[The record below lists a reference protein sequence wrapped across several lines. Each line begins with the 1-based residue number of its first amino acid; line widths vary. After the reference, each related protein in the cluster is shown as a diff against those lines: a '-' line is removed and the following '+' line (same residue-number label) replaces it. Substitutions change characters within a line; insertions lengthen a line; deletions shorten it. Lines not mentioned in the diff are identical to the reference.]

1 MSKQMTG
8 VKKGTFIALVGFGL
22 VLLLVGGLFHNRM
35 EDLLSAYTESQT
47 RRQAETLATQ
57 AAEKLGTELETLA
70 YVAHKIEA
78 NPEAVGQ
85 IMPLIYDEA
94 GVRQG
99 LLDIEGKAIYGDAIS
114 PRIYSGIQTAFRGK
128 SDITFE
134 TGQGLLFTYP
144 VFNGKNIKYVLYRQ
158 YPLTAIADRFSISCY
173 DGIGKMMVVSREGDV
188 IIPFDES
195 TPEDVAYMN
204 SQEVKDSFN
213 SMHQEMEVSVAAAHI
228 FPTERG
234 EMLLFEAEI
243 PHTDF
248 LLAGFVPKDKA
259 SEGIDSISLLVIW
272 VFGLLMLMVV
282 IGAIYLVRVR
292 VVIQESDELRA
303 AKEMAESASKAKSDF
318 LSNMSHEIRTPINA
332 VLGMNE
338 MILRECEDKTLLG
351 YSENIKTAGTTL
363 LSLINDILDFSKI
376 EAGKIDIIPVEY
388 DLSVLLNDLVMMA
401 KVRADKKDLSLTL
414 DFDQDTPK
422 LLYGDEVRIKQIITN
437 ILTNAVKYTEKGGVT
452 FSLGFERIEGA
463 DDKVM
468 LVIAIKDTGI
478 GIKPEDLS
486 KLFSKFERIEEKR
499 NRNIEGTGLGMS
511 ITKMLLDM
519 MDSHLEVDSV
529 YGEGSTFSFR
539 VEQKVTKWEPLGD
552 YAASYAQMLKKK
564 KKYREKFTAPEAH
577 ILVADD
583 NEMNLL
589 VFKNLL
595 KKTKIQIDTVIDG
608 TKAVEAAM
616 ARKYDIIFL
625 DHMMPHKDGIQ
636 ALHELRQH
644 PEGPNSETPA
654 LCLTANAI
662 SGAREQYI
670 EAGFNDY
677 LTKPIDADK
686 LEETLIEYLP
696 DDKVVKSM
704 EDSAPEAEGKPQDAA
719 GDLPK
724 ILLPLQEQPW
734 IDLKNGIDNL
744 GSVDDYLPILKI
756 FYESLDDKAAEIE
769 GFYANEDWHNYT
781 IKVHALKSSARFIG
795 ALEFG
800 EKAQLLE
807 NAGKAGDIAYIRK
820 HHEAFMTEYRSFKA
834 PLAEVFIVS
843 AVEKPEADAEM
854 MDAILEEI
862 RLAAESMD
870 IDQLESIFD
879 EMEEY
884 QIPQEQEELWQQ
896 LVKAAQQYDYQKI
909 VSILAK

>member
-1 MSKQMTG
+1 
-8 VKKGTFIALVGFGL
+8 
-22 VLLLVGGLFHNRM
+22 
-35 EDLLSAYTESQT
+35 
-47 RRQAETLATQ
+47 
-57 AAEKLGTELETLA
+57 
-70 YVAHKIEA
+70 
-78 NPEAVGQ
+78 
-85 IMPLIYDEA
+85 
-94 GVRQG
+94 
-99 LLDIEGKAIYGDAIS
+99 
-114 PRIYSGIQTAFRGK
+114 
-128 SDITFE
+128 
-134 TGQGLLFTYP
+134 
-144 VFNGKNIKYVLYRQ
+144 
-158 YPLTAIADRFSISCY
+158 
-173 DGIGKMMVVSREGDV
+173 
-188 IIPFDES
+188 
-195 TPEDVAYMN
+195 
-204 SQEVKDSFN
+204 
-213 SMHQEMEVSVAAAHI
+213 
-228 FPTERG
+228 
-234 EMLLFEAEI
+234 
-243 PHTDF
+243 
-248 LLAGFVPKDKA
+248 
-259 SEGIDSISLLVIW
+259 
-272 VFGLLMLMVV
+272 
-282 IGAIYLVRVR
+282 
-292 VVIQESDELRA
+292 
-303 AKEMAESASKAKSDF
+303 
-318 LSNMSHEIRTPINA
+318 
-332 VLGMNE
+332 
-338 MILRECEDKTLLG
+338 
-351 YSENIKTAGTTL
+351 
-363 LSLINDILDFSKI
+363 
-376 EAGKIDIIPVEY
+376 
-388 DLSVLLNDLVMMA
+388 
-401 KVRADKKDLSLTL
+401 
-414 DFDQDTPK
+414 
-422 LLYGDEVRIKQIITN
+422 
-437 ILTNAVKYTEKGGVT
+437 
-452 FSLGFERIEGA
+452 
-463 DDKVM
+463 M

-529 YGEGSTFSFR
+529 YGEGSTFAFR
-539 VEQKVTKWEPLGD
+539 VEQKVTNWAPLGD
-552 YAASYAQMLKKK
+552 YTASYAQMLKSK

-595 KKTKIQIDTVIDG
+595 KKTKIQIDTVMDG

-616 ARKYDIIFL
+616 ARQYDIIFL

-696 DDKVVKSM
+696 DDKVVKRM
-704 EDSAPEAEGKPQDAA
+704 EGSAPEAEDKPQDAA

-734 IDLKNGIDNL
+734 IDLQNGIDNL

-843 AVEKPEADAEM
+843 AAEKPEADAEM

-896 LVKAAQQYDYQKI
+896 LVKAARQYDYQKI

>member
-99 LLDIEGKAIYGDAIS
+99 LL
-114 PRIYSGIQTAFRGK
+114 
-128 SDITFE
+128 
-134 TGQGLLFTYP
+134 FTYP
-144 VFNGKNIKYVLYRQ
+144 VFQGKNIKYVLYRQ

-259 SEGIDSISLLVIW
+259 SEGIDNISLLVIW

-303 AKEMAESASKAKSDF
+303 AKEMAESASKVKSDF

-414 DFDQDTPK
+414 DFD
-422 LLYGDEVRIKQIITN
+422 
-437 ILTNAVKYTEKGGVT
+437 
-452 FSLGFERIEGA
+452 
-463 DDKVM
+463 
-468 LVIAIKDTGI
+468 
-478 GIKPEDLS
+478 
-486 KLFSKFERIEEKR
+486 
-499 NRNIEGTGLGMS
+499 
-511 ITKMLLDM
+511 
-519 MDSHLEVDSV
+519 
-529 YGEGSTFSFR
+529 
-539 VEQKVTKWEPLGD
+539 
-552 YAASYAQMLKKK
+552 
-564 KKYREKFTAPEAH
+564 
-577 ILVADD
+577 
-583 NEMNLL
+583 
-589 VFKNLL
+589 
-595 KKTKIQIDTVIDG
+595 
-608 TKAVEAAM
+608 
-616 ARKYDIIFL
+616 
-625 DHMMPHKDGIQ
+625 
-636 ALHELRQH
+636 
-644 PEGPNSETPA
+644 
-654 LCLTANAI
+654 
-662 SGAREQYI
+662 
-670 EAGFNDY
+670 
-677 LTKPIDADK
+677 
-686 LEETLIEYLP
+686 
-696 DDKVVKSM
+696 
-704 EDSAPEAEGKPQDAA
+704 
-719 GDLPK
+719 
-724 ILLPLQEQPW
+724 
-734 IDLKNGIDNL
+734 
-744 GSVDDYLPILKI
+744 
-756 FYESLDDKAAEIE
+756 
-769 GFYANEDWHNYT
+769 
-781 IKVHALKSSARFIG
+781 
-795 ALEFG
+795 
-800 EKAQLLE
+800 
-807 NAGKAGDIAYIRK
+807 
-820 HHEAFMTEYRSFKA
+820 
-834 PLAEVFIVS
+834 
-843 AVEKPEADAEM
+843 
-854 MDAILEEI
+854 
-862 RLAAESMD
+862 
-870 IDQLESIFD
+870 
-879 EMEEY
+879 
-884 QIPQEQEELWQQ
+884 
-896 LVKAAQQYDYQKI
+896 
-909 VSILAK
+909 